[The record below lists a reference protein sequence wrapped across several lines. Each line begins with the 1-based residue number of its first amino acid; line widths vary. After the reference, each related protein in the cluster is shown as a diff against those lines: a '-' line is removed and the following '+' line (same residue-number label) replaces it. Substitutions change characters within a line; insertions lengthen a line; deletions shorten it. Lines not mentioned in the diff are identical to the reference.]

1 MISLSK
7 NQTISLAKESSAL
20 SRVQFGL
27 GWDPVKKK
35 KVFWVVCSVVVALA
49 IALIWMPAV

>member
-35 KVFWVVCSVVVALA
+35 SFWVVCSVVVALA

>member
-7 NQTISLAKESSAL
+7 NQTISLAKKAVPSLASSSVWVGIRL
-20 SRVQFGL
+20 KR
-27 GWDPVKKK
+27 K